1 MASSPIHNS
10 LHKIRLRTIELQR
23 IHRPFASSPK
33 AIEMT
38 KIVYTAHGT
47 ATHGGRA
54 GGEGRTD
61 DGKVAV
67 KLSVP
72 KAMGGDDGPGTNPE
86 QLFSI
91 GYAACFLGAMNGA
104 AKKLGKKL
112 PEGAEVKAD
121 VSFAD
126 REDNVGFTIVPVLT
140 ATVPG
145 WEESEVEELMQLA
158 HTICPYSHLITAAHA
173 VELHAA

>member
-1 MASSPIHNS
+1 MT
-10 LHKIRLRTIELQR
+10 TI
-23 IHRPFASSPK
+23 K
-33 AIEMT
+33 
-38 KIVYTAHGT
+38 YTAHGW
-47 ATHGGRA
+47 ASHGGRT
-54 GGEGRTD
+54 GEGRTD

-91 GYAACFLGAMNGA
+91 GYSACFLGAMGGA
-104 AKKLGKKL
+104 ARKQGKKL
-112 PEGAEVKAD
+112 PEGAEVHAD

-126 REDNVGFTIVPVLT
+126 RDDGVGFTIIPVLT

-145 WEESEVEELMQLA
+145 WSTAEVEENMKLA
-158 HTICPYSHLITAAHA
+158 HDICPYSNLIRYAHD
-173 VELHAA
+173 VELRVGEQQAA